1 MEETL
6 NANAR
11 AVLEA
16 VRAANNHPTALDIY
30 EAVRQGRPR
39 IGLATVYRVLHQLS
53 EQGLICELG
62 RVADR
67 CRYDARTARHDHAVC
82 THCGALLDLPVEI
95 ELPGETLQAAAR
107 AVRMQPGSYEIR
119 IYGKCAAC
127 QAKE

>member
-16 VRAANNHPTALDIY
+16 VRADNNHPTALDIY

-39 IGLATVYRVLHQLS
+39 IGLATVYRVLHLLS
-53 EQGLICELG
+53 KQGLIRELG
-62 RVADR
+62 RAADR

-82 THCGALLDLPVEI
+82 THCGALLDLPVDI
-95 ELPGETLQAAAR
+95 ALPDEALQVAAR
-107 AVRMQPGSYEIR
+107 AVGMRPGTHEIR
-119 IYGKCAAC
+119 IYGTCAAC